1 MTIEEWAEDFKSYV
15 NELNLPNDDY
25 KGIMEYIA
33 DGCALLKEQEPM
45 SPEEFKNGLLNMFSS
60 IWDSEIDHPV
70 FQDTVGDLMSGVI
83 QLYKE
88 AVKLE

>member
-1 MTIEEWAEDFKSYV
+1 MNNEEWCKKNCPYNSDCSC
-15 NELNLPNDDY
+15 
-25 KGIMEYIA
+25 
-33 DGCALLKEQEPM
+33 DGVCNFVLSLLKEQEPM